1 MITMEIRLSG
11 HSAYRTEYYM
21 VWIPKYRRRILNPGV
36 RGYLCK
42 TFPKVMN
49 SLLGCEV
56 LEHNIQVDHVHM
68 VMIVPPKYAVS
79 DVLQRIKGVTAKKLR
94 QKFNWLHKVYWKEG
108 VVWSPGY
115 FVSTIGLDEKT
126 ILEYVKWQE
135 RQDLGQ
141 AQLELF

>member
-1 MITMEIRLSG
+1 MEIRLSG
-11 HSAYRTEYYM
+11 HSAYRTEYHI

-36 RGYLCK
+36 KGHLTK
-42 TFPKVMN
+42 VFPKVMRT
-49 SLLGCEV
+49 LAGCEIV
-56 LEHNIQVDHVHM
+56 EYKMQRDHIHM
-68 VMIVPPKYAVS
+68 VMIIPPKYAVS
-79 DVLQRIKGVTAKKLR
+79 DVIKQIKGVTARRLR
-94 QKFNWLHKVYWKEG
+94 QKFEWLHKVYWREG

-115 FVSTIGLDEKT
+115 FVSTVGVDEKT